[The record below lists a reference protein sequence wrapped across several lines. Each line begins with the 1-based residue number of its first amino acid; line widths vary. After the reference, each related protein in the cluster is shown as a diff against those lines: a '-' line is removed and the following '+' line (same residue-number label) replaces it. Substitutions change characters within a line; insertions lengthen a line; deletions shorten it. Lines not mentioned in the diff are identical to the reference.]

1 MKYFKVEA
9 KCGHVKRNKFT
20 PKSFYIKA
28 KNGKEAAKI
37 ARDCPR
43 VKHHQKDAIQ
53 SVQKISLE
61 EYLLGKKA
69 MMNDLFFKIH
79 NSSEQKRLYTTMDI
93 EIYKEPEKTKYKT
106 KRDGQNLRYR
116 KLLKETDKIL
126 TGGFFDE

>member
-1 MKYFKVEA
+1 MKYFKVAA

-53 SVQKISLE
+53 SVEKISLE

-93 EIYKEPEKTKYKT
+93 EIYKEPEKRKYKT
-106 KRDGQNLRYR
+106 KRDGQNLRY
-116 KLLKETDKIL
+116 KSLLKETDKIL
-126 TGGFFDE
+126 KGGFFDE